1 MPPRLP
7 QGDNVFDPGLDCL
20 GSDRDTVSARPGVT
34 KPDWRERDLFFEDLV
49 VRHVDVVFQVA
60 VAWCKN
66 REEAEDLTQ
75 VAFIKAFRAFDRF
88 EAGTNFKAWI
98 LKILRNAFLDS
109 IRSNASGPE
118 IVALHRL
125 RPDEEPAEPVPA
137 PRTVDLDNKEVF
149 YDLFGDE
156 ITRLMHQLPKE
167 FQLAVVLCDV
177 EGLSYQEIA
186 EVLECPVGTV
196 RSRIHRGR
204 AMLQDLLRN
213 YAQKIGYLR
222 EAKP

>member
-1 MPPRLP
+1 MPRRLP
-7 QGDNVFDPGLDCL
+7 QSNNVFESGLECF
-20 GSDRDTVSARPGVT
+20 GSDRDTVSAGSGVT
-34 KPDWRERDLFFEDLV
+34 KPDRGERDSLFEDLV

-60 VAWCKN
+60 AAWCKD

-75 VAFIKAFRAFDRF
+75 VAFGKAYRAFDRF

-98 LKILRNAFLDS
+98 LKILHNAFLDS
-109 IRSNASGPE
+109 MRSIASRPE
-118 IVALHRL
+118 IVPLHLL
-125 RPDEEPAEPVPA
+125 RPGEEPEELVPP
-137 PRTVDLDNKEVF
+137 PRAVDLENKKVF

-186 EVLECPVGTV
+186 EVLDCPVGTV

-204 AMLQDLLRN
+204 AVLQDLLRD
-213 YAQKIGYLR
+213 YAQKTGYLR